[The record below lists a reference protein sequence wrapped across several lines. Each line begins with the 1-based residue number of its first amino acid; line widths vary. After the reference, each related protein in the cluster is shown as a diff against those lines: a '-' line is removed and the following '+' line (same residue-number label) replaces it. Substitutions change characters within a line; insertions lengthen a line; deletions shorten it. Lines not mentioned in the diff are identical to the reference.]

1 LGKVLIIE
9 DTEDIRFSLAK
20 LVKKEGYVPFDVA
33 TGEDALGTLA
43 SHVIDLVFLDIG
55 LPDAHG
61 IEVLKKIKAGFPDVD
76 VVMLTGVDDAGTAVA
91 ALKSGALDYILK
103 PYDNVRVRNILQ
115 RIMKSRFSLN
125 QYLLDSERKGL
136 EGIIGEASGMM
147 KLKEAIRVASEV
159 RSPVVVTG
167 ETGTGKELV
176 ARAIYDVRERKSG
189 LFVKVDCG
197 TLAPTIIESELF
209 GHERGAFTDATRDK
223 KGLAEMADGGTLFL
237 DEIGTLPSE
246 LQPKLLRLIEESTF
260 RRVGGLQDR
269 HVDVRIIAATNL
281 DLEKEMQEGAFRE
294 DLYYRLSTIELTVP
308 PLRERGD
315 DVLTLAHSFLRRFN
329 HEMRKN
335 LRGFSA
341 EAEAALRA
349 YSWPGNVR
357 ELKNCIERTV
367 IYARGEWINPAELGL
382 RRLPG
387 REETEPQ
394 DLVPLEQ
401 MERKYI
407 GRVLAAAKG
416 NKTLAA
422 RILGISRTTLR
433 EKLKTGSS

>member
-1 LGKVLIIE
+1 
-9 DTEDIRFSLAK
+9 
-20 LVKKEGYVPFDVA
+20 
-33 TGEDALGTLA
+33 
-43 SHVIDLVFLDIG
+43 
-55 LPDAHG
+55 
-61 IEVLKKIKAGFPDVD
+61 
-76 VVMLTGVDDAGTAVA
+76 
-91 ALKSGALDYILK
+91 
-103 PYDNVRVRNILQ
+103 
-115 RIMKSRFSLN
+115 
-125 QYLLDSERKGL
+125 
-136 EGIIGEASGMM
+136 
-147 KLKEAIRVASEV
+147 
-159 RSPVVVTG
+159 
-167 ETGTGKELV
+167 
-176 ARAIYDVRERKSG
+176 
-189 LFVKVDCG
+189 
-197 TLAPTIIESELF
+197 
-209 GHERGAFTDATRDK
+209 
-223 KGLAEMADGGTLFL
+223 
-237 DEIGTLPSE
+237 
-246 LQPKLLRLIEESTF
+246 
-260 RRVGGLQDR
+260 
-269 HVDVRIIAATNL
+269 
-281 DLEKEMQEGAFRE
+281 
-294 DLYYRLSTIELTVP
+294 
-308 PLRERGD
+308 
-315 DVLTLAHSFLRRFN
+315 
-329 HEMRKN
+329 MRKN